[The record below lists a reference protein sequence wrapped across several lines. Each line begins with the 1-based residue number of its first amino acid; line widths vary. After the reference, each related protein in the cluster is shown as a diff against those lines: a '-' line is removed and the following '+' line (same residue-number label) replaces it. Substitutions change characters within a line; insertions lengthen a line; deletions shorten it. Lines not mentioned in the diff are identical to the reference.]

1 MTRLQFV
8 QLLKKQNIDETLVS
22 FGPVYQDG
30 YCVRKNHLRWEVF
43 VKERGREFDLVG
55 FPSESSA
62 LQSLYENLVRIYG
75 DR

>member
-8 QLLKKQNIDETLVS
+8 QLLKKQNIDETIVS
-22 FGPVYQDG
+22 FGPGYQDG

-43 VKERGREFDLVG
+43 VKEREKEYNLVG

-62 LQSLYENLVRIYG
+62 LQSLYETLVSIYG
-75 DR
+75 NK